1 MQMIAFL
8 LRSPPPTPIP
18 TSLLVPKLHQLLL
31 TSIVRQHRQP
41 NQTARGGKKAIL
53 KGQSLR
59 ACWVTGERKSEVEC
73 WKLLEQEEMQG
84 RL

>member
-1 MQMIAFL
+1 MQMVAL
-8 LRSPPPTPIP
+8 LLCSPSSPTPIP

-31 TSIVRQHRQP
+31 TSIVRQHLQP

-59 ACWVTGERKSEVEC
+59 AF
-73 WKLLEQEEMQG
+73 
-84 RL
+84 